1 MILCDW
7 HDTRTPHLPRS
18 TAALSIFLW
27 IPGSSGP
34 CYDDLSFRQGAVRS
48 IDRSPHGAVCQG
60 RGAFLHPLESSYSYS
75 CPESDPICSPL
86 AHTLS
91 SGALPCFD
99 AGICS
104 HPIMLSPSSGN
115 PVIYTQV
122 AALRLA
128 SARERGELE
137 KESGFVQA
145 LQRTR
150 AEPGYTDLI
159 WDVTQEDNTIL
170 VLIMSRRRIFER

>member
-1 MILCDW
+1 
-7 HDTRTPHLPRS
+7 
-18 TAALSIFLW
+18 
-27 IPGSSGP
+27 
-34 CYDDLSFRQGAVRS
+34 
-48 IDRSPHGAVCQG
+48 
-60 RGAFLHPLESSYSYS
+60 
-75 CPESDPICSPL
+75 
-86 AHTLS
+86 
-91 SGALPCFD
+91 
-99 AGICS
+99 
-104 HPIMLSPSSGN
+104 MLSPSSGN